1 MDKMNRRRFLK
12 NSVGAAIGTVA
23 VGAATMKKATAGA
36 PAPRTMSPNE
46 KVIVG
51 VMGLGGRGTYLSRQF
66 ARTPDVEVAYLC
78 DANSNILQDR
88 VKAVEQAQG
97 KAPRIVSDFRRILED
112 RDVHALVVATP
123 DHWHAPATILACQ
136 AGKDVYVE
144 KPASHSIWEGRKAV
158 EAARKYQRIVQLG
171 TQNRSAAYVQHAID
185 YLRSGG
191 LGSIHL
197 VRVINMNARSPIAAK
212 PDSDPPKGFDYD
224 MWLGAAPMRPY
235 NAGRVGRWN
244 WFWDYSGGDIIN
256 DAVHQ
261 MDMARWVVGRPYPKA
276 VTATGHIHHF
286 KDPGETPDTQIVTY
300 EYDGLTLLFELALWN
315 PCMKKVA
322 PEERNKDQFPNWP
335 FYAMKI
341 EIYGTK
347 GIMYLGR
354 HSGGWQ
360 VFGPDWAGKPFEYG
374 REAPVEHIQNFV
386 DCVRSR
392 KRPNAD
398 IEEGHLSTLLCH
410 LGNISHRVGNRRLVF
425 DGETERFVGDDEAN
439 KLVKRTYRE
448 PYVVPENV

>member
-1 MDKMNRRRFLK
+1 MAKMNRRRFLK
-12 NSVGAAIGTVA
+12 DSVGATMSM
-23 VGAATMKKATAGA
+23 AALSAA
-36 PAPRTMSPNE
+36 PSAPRKKVSPNE

-51 VMGLGGRGTYLSRQF
+51 VMGLGGRGSYLSRQF
-66 ARTPDVEVAYLC
+66 ARRSDCEVAYLC
-78 DANSNILQDR
+78 DARSDILESR
-88 VKAVEQAQG
+88 AKPIFQASD
-97 KAPRIVSDFRRILED
+97 KAPKLVSDFRKILD
-112 RDVHALVVATP
+112 DPNVDAIIIATP

-158 EAARKYQRIVQLG
+158 EAARKYERVVQLG

-185 YLRSGG
+185 YLRSGK
-191 LGSIHL
+191 LGDVHL
-197 VRVINMNARSPIAAK
+197 VRVLNMNGRSPIAKSA
-212 PDSDPPKGFDYD
+212 DSQPPKGFDYD
-224 MWLGAAPMRPY
+224 MWVGPAPMRPY

-261 MDMARWVVGRPYPKA
+261 MDMARWVIGQRHPKA
-276 VTATGHIHHF
+276 VAATGHILSF

-300 EYDGLTLLFELALWN
+300 DFDGLTLLFELALWN

-360 VFGPDWAGKPFEYG
+360 VFGPDWEGKPFEYG
-374 REAPVEHIQNFV
+374 REANEEHQTNFIE
-386 DCVRSR
+386 CIRTR

-410 LGNISHRVGNRRLVF
+410 LGNISYRVGNRRLVF
-425 DGETERFVGDDEAN
+425 DGATETFVNDDEAN
-439 KLVKRTYRE
+439 RLVKRTYRAPWGIRE
-448 PYVVPENV
+448 KI